1 MCKHKLAKI
10 NDIKICR
17 KCGLTILPDGSFFY
31 DKQIL
36 LKGGKNGVRVKNKGN
51 RG

>member
-1 MCKHKLAKI
+1 MCKHEMIKI

-17 KCGLTILPDGSFFY
+17 KCGLTILPDGRFFY

-36 LKGGKNGVRVKNKGN
+36 SKGGKNGLRVKNKVS